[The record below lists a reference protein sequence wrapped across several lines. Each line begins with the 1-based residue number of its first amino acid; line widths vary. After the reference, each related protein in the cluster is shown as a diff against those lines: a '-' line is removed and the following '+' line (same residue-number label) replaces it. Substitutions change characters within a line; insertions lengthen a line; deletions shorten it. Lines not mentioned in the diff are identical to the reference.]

1 MAWYEHN
8 IALFGCRHAAQD
20 LFEPYKNERKNQNSS
35 QIEVTSRPIPDINE
49 LTRSRY
55 HPKRKNQTKQG

>member
-20 LFEPYKNERKNQNSS
+20 MFEPYKNERKNQNSS
-35 QIEVTSRPIPDINE
+35 QTEVTSRPIPDINE
-49 LTRSRY
+49 LT
-55 HPKRKNQTKQG
+55 N